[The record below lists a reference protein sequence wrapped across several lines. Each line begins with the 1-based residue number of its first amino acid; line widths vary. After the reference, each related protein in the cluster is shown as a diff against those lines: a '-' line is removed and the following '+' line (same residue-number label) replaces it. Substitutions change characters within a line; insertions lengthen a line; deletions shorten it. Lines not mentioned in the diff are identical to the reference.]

1 MVTDSGE
8 KIEQEL
14 QRETYETKTRGE
26 RLRPAARRPAGEGVY
41 ALVPE
46 GQQAAPGVGA
56 RVA

>member
-1 MVTDSGE
+1 MVTNSGE

-26 RLRPAARRPAGEGVY
+26 RLRPAARPASEGVY

-46 GQQAAPGVGA
+46 GKKLHPGGGA